1 MPTKQSTWHL
11 LKLMYRNPPY
21 VSQSLGHFAGDM
33 AILEEIGELSEEA
46 VGIIKE
52 SLATE
57 KSEIDLTFP
66 DLSLIPIDR
75 LPEKDKELL
84 LNSAKELEGDA
95 KLKILRLR

>member
-1 MPTKQSTWHL
+1 MSTKQGTWRL

-52 SLATE
+52 SLGTE

-66 DLSLIPIDR
+66 DLSLIAIDR
-75 LPEKDKELL
+75 LPENDKELL